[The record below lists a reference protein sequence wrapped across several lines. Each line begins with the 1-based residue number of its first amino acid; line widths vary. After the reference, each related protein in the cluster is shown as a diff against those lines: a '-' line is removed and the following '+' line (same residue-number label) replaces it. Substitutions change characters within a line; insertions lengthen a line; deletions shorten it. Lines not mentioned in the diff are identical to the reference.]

1 MGEGR
6 GDIIRDIIGSISL
19 ADHMIVGPTTTGAF
33 SVSGAAGGAPIGNSG
48 SAYAQLLMAA
58 SDVVPVGPTNAPRC
72 WGALACCYLG
82 IPAS

>member
-6 GDIIRDIIGSISL
+6 GDIIRDIIGSFSL
-19 ADHMIVGPTTTGAF
+19 ADHMIIGPTTTGAF

-58 SDVVPVGPTNAPRC
+58 SDVVPTGPTNAPRR
-72 WGALACCYLG
+72 WGALACAYLG
-82 IPAS
+82 RPAS